1 MKTWI
6 KFIYGKYAKLR
17 LDRKIA
23 ILYMLLILVLSVTL
37 TVLITHTAGTILIR
51 DRKNSVRRNV
61 NVAKEFIETELNGI
75 LSAGLSIT
83 MSNGIQGIL
92 FFPDEG

>member
-1 MKTWI
+1 MKKWI

-61 NVAKEFIETELNGI
+61 NVAKEFIETD
-75 LSAGLSIT
+75 
-83 MSNGIQGIL
+83 QGTAYTYGSVSGTGRL
-92 FFPDEG
+92 FFQK